1 MRKILIV
8 GDFSNES
15 PSDVNSFLAQHFHTQ
30 LCTSSAKIVKSMLK
44 LYAPDLVLMD
54 IDDFVISQEDIFE
67 TIREYNEQL
76 PVLTFGRELKKQM
89 FISYYYSGQCKHI
102 TNPGREEIIMDI
114 CKEFSM
120 NADAI
125 LNAVVETE
133 KRHII
138 VVDDNPVLL
147 RNMRNMLQ
155 DKYRVTLATSA
166 AQCMKAMGQDR
177 PDLIILDYEMPV
189 VDGKQTLEMIRAE
202 DDYKNVPVIF
212 LTGIADK
219 EHVDAVLDLKPAGYF
234 VKPPMQTKIIN
245 AIENIFLK
253 QSES

>member
-8 GDFSNES
+8 GDFSNEKS
-15 PSDVNSFLAQHFHTQ
+15 EANNFLAQHFHTQ
-30 LCTSSAKIVKSMLK
+30 LCTNNAKIVKSMLK
-44 LYAPDLVLMD
+44 LYSPDLVLMD
-54 IDDFVISQEDIFE
+54 IDSFESINVDIFE
-67 TIREYNEQL
+67 TIKEYNPEL
-76 PVLTFGRELKKQM
+76 PVITYGRELKKQM
-89 FISYYYSGQCKHI
+89 FISYYYSGQCKHLPQV
-102 TNPGREEIIMDI
+102 NREIIITEI

-125 LNAVVETE
+125 LNAVVETD
-133 KRHII
+133 KKNII

-166 AQCMKAMGQDR
+166 AQCMKAMGQDK

-189 VDGKQTLEMIRAE
+189 VDGRQTLEMIRAE
-202 DDYKNVPVIF
+202 EDYKDVPVIF

-253 QSES
+253 ESQK

>member
-8 GDFSNES
+8 GDFSS
-15 PSDVNSFLAQHFHTQ
+15 DTSDVNSFLEQHFHTQ
-30 LCTSSAKIVKSMLK
+30 LCTDSGKIVKSMLK
-44 LYAPDLVLMD
+44 MYAPELVLMD
-54 IDDFVISQEDIFE
+54 IDGFE
-67 TIREYNEQL
+67 NVHEEVFEAIKEYNPDL
-76 PVLTFGRELKKQM
+76 PVITYGREKKKQL

-102 TNPGREEIIMDI
+102 AQPTRETIIREI
-114 CKEFSM
+114 CKEFNM
-120 NADAI
+120 NADVI
-125 LNAVVETE
+125 INAVVDTE
-133 KRHII
+133 KKHII

-166 AQCMKAMGQDR
+166 AQCMKAMGQDS

-189 VDGKQTLEMIRAE
+189 VDGRQTLEMIRAE
-202 DDYKNVPVIF
+202 EDYKNVPVIF

-253 QSES
+253 QGD

>member
-8 GDFSNES
+8 GDFSS
-15 PSDVNSFLAQHFHTQ
+15 DTSDVNSFLEQHFHTQ
-30 LCTSSAKIVKSMLK
+30 LCTDSGKIVKSMLK
-44 LYAPDLVLMD
+44 MYAPELVLMD
-54 IDDFVISQEDIFE
+54 IDGFE
-67 TIREYNEQL
+67 NIHEEVFEAIKEYNPDL
-76 PVLTFGRELKKQM
+76 PVITYGREKKKQM
-89 FISYYYSGQCKHI
+89 FISYYYSGQCRHI
-102 TNPGREEIIMDI
+102 AQPTREIIIREI
-114 CKEFSM
+114 CKEFNM
-120 NADAI
+120 NADVI
-125 LNAVVETE
+125 INAVVDTE
-133 KRHII
+133 KKHII

-166 AQCMKAMGQDR
+166 AQCMKAMGQDS

-189 VDGKQTLEMIRAE
+189 VDGRQTLEMIRAE
-202 DDYKNVPVIF
+202 EDYRNVPVIF

-253 QSES
+253 QGD